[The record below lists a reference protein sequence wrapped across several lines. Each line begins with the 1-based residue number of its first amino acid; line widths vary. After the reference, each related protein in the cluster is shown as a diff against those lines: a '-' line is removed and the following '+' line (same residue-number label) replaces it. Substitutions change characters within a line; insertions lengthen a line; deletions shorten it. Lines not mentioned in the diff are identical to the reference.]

1 MRYTILILP
10 VLLLIGSCG
19 GDSGT
24 SPTPNP
30 EPTYT
35 VVAETPI
42 DAAGGTV
49 GNESVSVD
57 VPAGAFAAEAILTIQ
72 ASNDDRPF
80 GSAGDGV
87 TYRIEGIPDD
97 FSAPLTVHLRPSA
110 PIGDEPLIG
119 FGMSGMATSTGE
131 ERVGF
136 RVLPVSAVGDTAVTF
151 EIEPVAAADK
161 NVGLPIAAAFLYL
174 IGYDTYLSEHEHF
187 LVAYPSGVTGAQAG
201 EVGVML
207 ENAYNELGPEG
218 LGFSYANRTQWP
230 IYVGIKELDP
240 TLFGLCTVL
249 PNGYNA
255 GWLELNSLKLA
266 EAEEMQRTIA
276 HEFFHLVQSWQFP
289 SWSFTVQKYLW
300 LQEACSVWSEGLFS
314 DDENFVSTIRGGNEI
329 EPYYGLANTE
339 ASGAQLHG
347 YGMSSV
353 IKHLVDTFG
362 EAIVPEIFEGVTE
375 NESTAACLVDAVS
388 SHEGVP
394 VWWQDFLIAS
404 TENLVYPDM
413 PAAQAV
419 NGLVGGSQR
428 FRIEDDNNRLKIFTR
443 SMMDLSG
450 AMFRIDMDKD
460 TWDPAEILTLTLSG
474 DGSLGSLTAWS
485 YGSGPLVRLAG
496 PTNGELEI
504 GDLQAIKDAN
514 RDIVVL
520 VANGQGMAPYTD
532 QRDISL
538 QVELAKP
545 PPQFDVTTVN
555 RVSISVFVDAQLSN
569 ASSVIP
575 GYQINAQADVS
586 WYYGALRCATAND
599 TFNIVVDPET
609 YELGAWSA
617 VDKYTSIGGNWFVKR
632 MAGTAGLDLFDWDEN
647 GLTYRIRGP
656 ETCAHLTRVFQTE
669 ARDNETPPFSVLTSW
684 TCSDLA
690 GEIWG
695 ASKIYIQLWNLQLKD
710 DDE

>member
-24 SPTPNP
+24 NPEPNP

-49 GNESVSVD
+49 GNENVSVE
-57 VPAGAFAAEAILTIQ
+57 VPAGAFAAEAVLTIQ

-87 TYRIEGIPDD
+87 TYRVEGIPDD

-110 PIGDEPLIG
+110 PIDDEPLIG
-119 FGMSGMATSTGE
+119 FGTTGMATSTGE
-131 ERVGF
+131 EHLGY
-136 RVLPVSAVGDTAVTF
+136 RVLPATAVGDTVVTF
-151 EIEPVAAADK
+151 EIEPVDAAGK

-174 IGYDTYLSEHEHF
+174 IGYDSYLSENEHF

-201 EVGVML
+201 EVGGML
-207 ENAYNELGPEG
+207 ENAYNELGAEG

-230 IYVGIKELDP
+230 IYVAIKELDS

-276 HEFFHLVQSWQFP
+276 HEFFHLVQSWQYP
-289 SWSFTVQKYLW
+289 ALSFTVHKYLW
-300 LQEACSVWSEGLFS
+300 LEEACSVWSEGLFT
-314 DDENFVSTIRGGNEI
+314 DDQDFVSTIRAGNEI
-329 EPYYGLANTE
+329 EPYYGLANTVT
-339 ASGAQLHG
+339 SGTQLHG

-353 IKHLVDTFG
+353 IKHLVDAFG

-375 NESTAACLVDAVS
+375 NESTAACLINAVS

-404 TENLVYPDM
+404 TENEVYPDM

-419 NGLVGGSQR
+419 SSLVGGSQR
-428 FRIEDDNNRLKIFTR
+428 FRIEDDDDRSMTFTKN
-443 SMMDLSG
+443 MMDLSG
-450 AMFRIDMDKD
+450 AMYRIDTDKD
-460 TWDPAEILTLTLSG
+460 TWDPDEILTLTLSG
-474 DGSLGSLTAWS
+474 DGGLGSLTAWS

-496 PTNGELEI
+496 PTYGDLEI

-520 VANGQGMAPYTD
+520 LVNGNAMAPYTD
-532 QRDISL
+532 KRDISL

-545 PPQFDVTTVN
+545 PPEFDVTTAN
-555 RVSISVFVDAQLSN
+555 RAVFEVTVDAQISN
-569 ASSVIP
+569 ASSELH
-575 GYQINAQADVS
+575 GYTIHAQANVS
-586 WYYGALRCATAND
+586 WSNGALRCATEND
-599 TFNIVVDPET
+599 SFTIVVDPET

-617 VDKYTSIGGNWFVKR
+617 VDKYTSIGGTWYVKR
-632 MAGTAGLDLFDWDEN
+632 LAGTGGFSLSDWDEN
-647 GLTYRIRGP
+647 TLIYRITGP
-656 ETCAHLTRVFQTE
+656 EVCDHLTRVFQTE
-669 ARDNETPPFSVLTSW
+669 ARDDETPPYSVLTSW
-684 TCSDLA
+684 SCSDLP
-690 GEIWG
+690 GDVWG
-695 ASKIYIQLWNLQLKD
+695 TSRIYVHLWKT
-710 DDE
+710 E